1 MNAYD
6 AKECGLKVM
15 FSVNSKSEKNE
26 RQVEVMHKTR
36 PNDPEASEAS

>member
-26 RQVEVMHKTR
+26 TAGGGNAKGK
-36 PNDPEASEAS
+36 A